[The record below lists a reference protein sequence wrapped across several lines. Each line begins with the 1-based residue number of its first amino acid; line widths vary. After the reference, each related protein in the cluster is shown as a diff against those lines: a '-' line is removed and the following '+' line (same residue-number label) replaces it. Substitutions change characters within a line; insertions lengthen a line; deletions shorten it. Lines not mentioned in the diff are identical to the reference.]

1 MQSTFRAGG
10 RDIHIDMHEPTTAN
24 PHPAIVLMHAS
35 GGNVGFWVDPL
46 APHLNAA
53 GIALYAPRYFERTNT
68 TRADLSIITDGVH
81 VPQWLD
87 TLDAALTFV
96 SSRPNVDPNRIAVI
110 GISLGA
116 FLALAFAAQLSASP
130 DPAARRRIRAIVDI
144 CGGLA
149 EPFASQTTSDFPRTL
164 ILHGEADTVVPV
176 SQARALDQLLTRLK
190 VHHETHLLP
199 SEGHWFSHTVQL
211 KLLMVVANYLRKN
224 L

>member
-10 RDIHIDMHEPTTAN
+10 RDIHIDMHEPSTAT

-35 GGNVGFWVDPL
+35 GGNVGFWVDAL
-46 APHLNAA
+46 APHLGAA

-68 TRADLSIITDGVH
+68 TRADLSIITDGIH

-96 SSRPNVDPNRIAVI
+96 STRPNVDPGRVAVI

-116 FLALAFAAQLSASP
+116 FLALALAAQFSASP
-130 DPAARRRIRAIVDI
+130 DPATRRRIRAVVDI

-149 EPFASQTTSDFPRTL
+149 EPFAAQTTSDFPRTL

-176 SQARALDQLLTRLK
+176 SQARSLDQLLTRLK
-190 VHHETHLLP
+190 VPHETHLLP
-199 SEGHWFSHTVQL
+199 GEGHWFSHTVQM
-211 KLLMVVANYLRKN
+211 KLLMIVANYVRQN

>member
-10 RDIHIDMHEPTTAN
+10 RDIPIDMHEPTTAS

-46 APHLNAA
+46 APHLSAA

-87 TLDAALTFV
+87 TLDAALTFA
-96 SSRPNVDPNRIAVI
+96 STRPNVDPARVAVI

-116 FLALAFAAQLSASP
+116 FLTLGLAAQLSASP
-130 DPAARRRIRAIVDI
+130 DPAVRRRIRALVDI

-149 EPFASQTTSDFPRTL
+149 EPFASLATSDFPRTL
-164 ILHGEADTVVPV
+164 IIHGEADNVVPV
-176 SQARALDQLLTRLK
+176 SQARALDQLLTTLE
-190 VHHETHLLP
+190 VPHETHILP
-199 SEGHWFSHTVQL
+199 GEGHWFGHTVQM
-211 KLLMVVANYLRKN
+211 KLLMIVGNFLRQN